1 MKMDRRGITA
11 LPIKLLIITTI
22 VALSLPMIMDAVD
35 TNDDMINTEHMES
48 ESRKIVNA
56 ATATYY
62 SMNGATKIIE
72 ISVPEDC
79 TMILGGYG
87 DDAYGI
93 HMYCGTELMSQQW
106 FEKPIL
112 SFTNI
117 SVISDDCVLS
127 ITTMDKRIEVTAL

>member
-22 VALSLPMIMDAVD
+22 VALSIPMIVDAVD
-35 TNDDMINTEHMES
+35 MNGDMMNTEHMES
-48 ESRKIVNA
+48 ESRRIVNA

-62 SMNGATKIIE
+62 SMNGSTKIIE
-72 ISVPEDC
+72 ITVPDDC

-93 HMYCGTELMSQQW
+93 HMYCGAELMSQQW

-112 SFTNI
+112 SFADI
-117 SVISDDCVLS
+117 SVISDDCILS
-127 ITTMDKRIEVTAL
+127 ITTVDKMIEVTAL